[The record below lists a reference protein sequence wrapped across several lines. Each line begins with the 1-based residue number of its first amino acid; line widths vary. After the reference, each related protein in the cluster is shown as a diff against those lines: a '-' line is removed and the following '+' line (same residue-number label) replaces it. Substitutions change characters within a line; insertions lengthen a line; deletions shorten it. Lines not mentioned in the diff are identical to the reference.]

1 MMTHGVNLV
10 QGIREINTIICC
22 GVNLMLGKI
31 QNINAIITIFVN
43 LVVLK
48 IDYV

>member
-1 MMTHGVNLV
+1 MMTHSVNLV
-10 QGIREINTIICC
+10 QGICEINTIICYD
-22 GVNLMLGKI
+22 VNLMLGKI